1 MLRLTHGLA
10 LIPLFLAGGC
20 AMSGGR
26 DEIASRLHVAAVAE
40 QSGQGD
46 VALSLYAATA
56 EQAPDRPEAQ
66 LRYAH
71 ALLDYKQP
79 EQAMEVLRTAL
90 QKHAD
95 DPGLLAEAGRVRLA
109 LGQAEAALATYKA
122 LLRKAPRDAA
132 GLNGQGVA
140 LDLLGRH
147 GEAQQSYRAAQAAS
161 PDNLAAA
168 NNLALSTLLDG
179 RADAAVALFDT
190 LDQPGVPERVRQNH
204 AIARAVAREVVEDP
218 ELEALAAPLR

>member
-1 MLRLTHGLA
+1 MLRLTHGLV
-10 LIPLFLAGGC
+10 LISFLASGC

-56 EQAPDRPEAQ
+56 EQAPDRPEVQ
-66 LRYAH
+66 LRYAR
-71 ALLDYKQP
+71 ALLGHQQP
-79 EQAMEVLRTAL
+79 EKAMEVLQTAL
-90 QKHAD
+90 QKHAG
-95 DPGLLAEAGRVRLA
+95 DPGLLAEAGRVQLA
-109 LGQAEAALATYKA
+109 LGQAETALATYKA
-122 LLRKAPRDAA
+122 LLRKSPQDVAA
-132 GLNGQGVA
+132 LNGQGVA

-147 GEAQQSYRAAQAAS
+147 GEAQQSYRMAQAVS

-168 NNLALSTLLDG
+168 NNLALSTLLEG

-190 LDQPGVPERVRQNH
+190 LDQPGAPERVRQNH
-204 AIARAVAREVVEDP
+204 AIARAVAGEAVEDP
-218 ELEALAAPLR
+218 GLKALTAALR